1 MKKAIRKTIHGFLVL
16 AMGSLAITS
25 CTKEQNNSPQTVHAK
40 LPPEDMANASSE
52 YSNCGP
58 VPQELEPPAEN
69 KLALQAY
76 ATGVQIYQV
85 RRNTADP
92 NLIQWVNIA
101 PSANLYARP
110 DLTSQ
115 LAIHYAGPTWEFSK
129 GRFKDDKV
137 VGSKLKGITVDPTAV
152 QWLLLKA
159 VDSLSSPGNK
169 ITYIQ
174 RVCTTGGLP
183 PSTPTTESN
192 LGALDSIPYT
202 ASYRFYVKDL

>member
-1 MKKAIRKTIHGFLVL
+1 MICGFLIVATTTL
-16 AMGSLAITS
+16 VMTS
-25 CTKEQNNSPQTVHAK
+25 CSKEQNKSLQTVNAM
-40 LPPEDMANASSE
+40 LPSGDMATASSE

-58 VPQELEPPAEN
+58 IPQDLEPPAEN

-85 RRNTADP
+85 RRSTIDP

-101 PSANLYARP
+101 PSATLYAKP
-110 DLTSQ
+110 DFTNQ
-115 LAIHYAGPTWEFSK
+115 LATHYAGPTWEFSA
-129 GRFKDDKV
+129 GRFKNDKV
-137 VGSKLKGITVDPTAV
+137 VGSKLKGIIVDPTAIP
-152 QWLLLKA
+152 WLLLKA

-174 RVCTTGGLP
+174 RICTAGGLP
-183 PSTPTTESN
+183 PSTPATESN

-202 ASYRFYVKDL
+202 ASYRFYIKDL